1 MDVAAPH
8 KTFMTQR
15 VIAEWLERLV
25 GWVHGGRLGTPSK
38 DCYDY
43 LSTGDEAWS
52 LGWSLI
58 HDRKLVTKNTLLKK
72 EKTFKQCVLLYP
84 ILGWKIMIFR
94 LFGKM
99 WSQTKENVCCRANV
113 TWRNYTSCQ
122 NVTWR
127 NYTGKVAKRAFQDCD
142 QIFQGDQ
149 IKQICNFPCIIN
161 LNLLKRSVGLH
172 DFHYKGK
179 F

>member
-1 MDVAAPH
+1 
-8 KTFMTQR
+8 
-15 VIAEWLERLV
+15 
-25 GWVHGGRLGTPSK
+25 
-38 DCYDY
+38 
-43 LSTGDEAWS
+43 
-52 LGWSLI
+52 
-58 HDRKLVTKNTLLKK
+58 
-72 EKTFKQCVLLYP
+72 
-84 ILGWKIMIFR
+84 MIGNANAKCHR
-94 LFGKM
+94 QMINFGIFCKM

-161 LNLLKRSVGLH
+161 LNWMNICWKGLLDFMTFTPNGNFSNCRCNNVEKKIYLKLHFLEIFPISVPPLWMGM
-172 DFHYKGK
+172 F
-179 F
+179 